1 MRKNGQEKKK
11 NPQKWGEAIHVSWP
25 GFIPLS
31 PSLSVLPQPHGV
43 MDDNKFTP
51 HPRGAMSSPSVQWRA
66 PLRHSWFA
74 SKIYF
79 ALEMQFAYHLGRRLA
94 HPIIFRGLPHGGVHH
109 SFWVWL
115 NLVLQKAAPTKLTQ
129 PPEFFTGPA
138 RLVFFLGQWKVFCLV
153 SLCTKCTQIC
163 KIGIDFRKKH
173 RTCILDQ
180 GRQFYVRGGGKDRME
195 EVWNAVGF

>member
-1 MRKNGQEKKK
+1 MARKRKRTPKKRGK
-11 NPQKWGEAIHVSWP
+11 QFTCLDLASSPYL
-25 GFIPLS
+25 PLS
-31 PSLSVLPQPHGV
+31 LFFHSLTASWTTINLRHIPEELWVP
-43 MDDNKFTP
+43 
-51 HPRGAMSSPSVQWRA
+51 PSVQRRA

-94 HPIIFRGLPHGGVHH
+94 HPIIFRGLLHGGVHH

-115 NLVLQKAAPTKLTQ
+115 NLVLQQAAPTKLTQ

-163 KIGIDFRKKH
+163 KMGIDFRKKH